1 MIKKHDVKIDEGT
14 IKVIESF
21 IEAKLPQDYKEFLL
35 KYNGG
40 TPYKGVFQ
48 LNHITSG
55 LAFFYIVNSVN
66 YYSDFVSIYHT
77 LKDRIPKGF
86 IIIASDVG
94 GNGILLGLENENR
107 GKIYFWDHE
116 EEVEDDEEPDF
127 RNMTFLSKSFTEFVD
142 SLVVDIEE

>member
-1 MIKKHDVKIDEGT
+1 MIEEHDVKIDKET

-21 IEAKLPQDYKEFLL
+21 IESKFPQDYKEFLL

-40 TPYKGVFQ
+40 FPKKNIFN
-48 LNHITSG
+48 LNITSMLG
-55 LAFFYIVNSVN
+55 NFYIVNSLKN
-66 YYSDFVSIYHT
+66 WTDFIEAYKIH
-77 LKDRIPKGF
+77 KNRIPKEF
-86 IIIASDVG
+86 ITIGSDVG
-94 GNGILLGLENENR
+94 GNEILLGIKDKYR

-127 RNMTFLSKSFTEFVD
+127 RNMTFLSNSFTEFVD